1 MSSPEELRAKVLA
14 RIWQAI
20 AKQDITATQIA
31 QDRLDALA
39 NDIANGVMAEV
50 GTIVE
55 DSPQAQGSAPVQRSA
70 AAGAPG
76 ATQSP
81 QEEQIL
87 WEGRPLLSLTVRY
100 VVTTQRIRIIKGLLS
115 RSREDIELI
124 RIQDLDQRQR
134 FGQRLLGIG
143 TIFVDSADPS
153 SPHTDLKNIRNPL
166 EVHEIIRRAMLSQR
180 RDTNFAF
187 RQEFGP
193 ER

>member
-20 AKQDITATQIA
+20 AKQGITDAQIA

-50 GTIVE
+50 GSIVE
-55 DSPQAQGSAPVQRSA
+55 GSPQAQGSPPVQRSV
-70 AAGAPG
+70 APQ

-100 VVTTQRIRIIKGLLS
+100 VVTTQRIRIITGLLS

-143 TIFVDSADPS
+143 TIRVDSADPS
-153 SPHTDLKNIRNPL
+153 MPHTALKNIRKPL
-166 EVHEIIRRAMLSQR
+166 EVHEIIRTAMLNQR

>member
-1 MSSPEELRAKVLA
+1 MSSSEELRAKVLA
-14 RIWQAI
+14 RVWQAI
-20 AKQDITATQIA
+20 AKHGITDTQIA
-31 QDRLDALA
+31 QEKLDALA
-39 NDIANGVMAEV
+39 NDIADGVMADV
-50 GTIVE
+50 GSIVE
-55 DSPQAQGSAPVQRSA
+55 GGSQARVSAPVQRSTT
-70 AAGAPG
+70 PG
-76 ATQSP
+76 AAQST

-100 VVTTQRIRIIKGLLS
+100 VVTTQRIRIITGLLS

-124 RIQDLDQRQR
+124 RIQDLDQKQR

-143 TIFVDSADPS
+143 TIFVDSADTS
-153 SPHTDLKNIRNPL
+153 SPHIILKNIRNPL

-193 ER
+193 EH

>member
-1 MSSPEELRAKVLA
+1 MSSPEELRARVLA
-14 RIWQAI
+14 RVWQAI
-20 AKQDITATQIA
+20 AKNGITEAQIA
-31 QDRLDALA
+31 QDKLDMLA
-39 NDIANGVMAEV
+39 DDIANGVMAEV
-50 GTIVE
+50 SSIVE
-55 DSPQAQGSAPVQRSA
+55 GGSQGKVAAPALRSA
-70 AAGAPG
+70 TPQGAQP
-76 ATQSP
+76 P

-100 VVTTQRIRIIKGLLS
+100 VVTTQRIRIITGLLS

-143 TIFVDSADPS
+143 TVYVDSADPS
-153 SPHTDLKNIRNPL
+153 SPHTILKNIRNPL
-166 EVHEIIRRAMLSQR
+166 EVHEIIRAAMLNQR

-187 RQEFGP
+187 RQEFRE